1 MPTAAFAQ
9 SFALGKGTYPLEF
22 YDIDFSRLAQWRIM
36 TNVSLFAE
44 YLHELAGPA
53 ITLAGAHGADVG
65 IVQIDANF

>member
-1 MPTAAFAQ
+1 
-9 SFALGKGTYPLEF
+9 
-22 YDIDFSRLAQWRIM
+22 M